1 MRSARWL
8 RSGALALAVAVASLG
23 LTLLLWRQASQDSA
37 AELAALLDHDTQE
50 IKIRIQ
56 DELGHHTLLLQGF
69 VALFGASEQVTRQ
82 DFGNFYRSLNGQDGL
97 YKFVGVNFIEQVP
110 VDNLSSHMARVRQE
124 GLPEYTIQPSGNR
137 ATYAPIV
144 YIEPQTEANLTA
156 LGYDPLT
163 LAPAQQALE
172 RARDSGQLAITSK
185 LVLKQDAGHPIPGF
199 SMYLPLYQAG
209 LPQADAA
216 QRRAALLG
224 WIGGPFRARDLLKD
238 RIPIGLERVGF
249 EVYDGTQPSPASLML
264 ASAQVAADTRLLQ
277 ALPKSRVTLVVGGQ
291 TWTLLTQ
298 ALPGYGPAA
307 VQQRPGL
314 VASVGV
320 LLSAMAAIAAF
331 FLGISLQRRTLWAQQ
346 REALAQARGR
356 EAARHEAERVLRD
369 SEFAARMAL
378 DRSNALA
385 ARLEEQQEHLEQL
398 VQQRTAELQQ
408 SVKVAQDALAELD
421 QQKAALANTVSLL
434 NATLESTAYGILV
447 VDREG
452 RIVSWNQRFVEL
464 WRVPPPLLV
473 PGHKREVLDFLANQT
488 ADPQAFSK
496 HALRLTHEPQLA
508 SSDTFELADGR
519 VFKRISLPQQNGT
532 EVMGRVWSYDDITEL
547 KRIEQSALAANQAK
561 SEFLANMSHEI
572 RTPMNGVV
580 GMVDILQQTD
590 LQPEQQRMVQTIA
603 QSSMALLGILNDI
616 LDYSKIEA
624 GKLSVES
631 IPTPISELAQD
642 IIQLLSHTARS
653 KAVDLSVQV
662 DDSVPPW
669 LYLDP
674 TRVRQVL
681 LNLLGNAIKF
691 SANKG
696 DATPRVRLE
705 VLVQR
710 VDGGTPMLGLRVS
723 DNGIG
728 MSKEVVARLFQPFTQ
743 ADASTAR
750 QFGGTGLGLS
760 ISQRLVDLMGGS
772 IRVHSKPGE
781 GSEFSVQLPL
791 LVAPAAGQYNGQPE
805 RRWRPGRTRA
815 ASPDSGTTG
824 VAPLVLLAEDNET
837 NRDVLREQLRRLGY
851 RSDTANDGVE
861 ALQMW
866 QSGHY
871 DLLLTDCHM
880 PRMDGFTLT
889 AAIRQSEKP
898 GQHATIIAVT
908 ANAMAGEAQ
917 RCLAHGMDDFLSKP
931 LRMAELQNML
941 ARWLPVPAPPDSQA
955 AALDD
960 LNPAAESVAE
970 PVTEPPTEP
979 PAEMTGTDAG
989 DSGLPVWVSGA
1000 LSASVGNNPGL
1011 QNRLLAKFLVNAHRQ
1026 RAQIETAIETGAVDQ
1041 IANVAH
1047 TLKSAARAVGAMA
1060 LGDLCQQIETSGRQG
1075 DKPLCLN
1082 LCQGLGDALA
1092 RADQL
1097 IRQSLPSG
1105 L

>member
-1 MRSARWL
+1 MPFARWL
-8 RSGALALAVAVASLG
+8 RSGALATAVAVTSLG
-23 LTLLLWRQASQDSA
+23 FTVLLWRQASQDSA
-37 AELAALLDHDTQE
+37 AELATLLSHDTQE
-50 IKIRIQ
+50 IKTRIE
-56 DELGHHTLLLQGF
+56 DDLARHTLLLKGF
-69 VALFGASEQVTRQ
+69 VALFDASEQVTRK
-82 DFGNFYRSLNGQDGL
+82 DFGDFYRSLVGQDSS
-97 YKFVGVNFIEQVP
+97 YHFVGINFIEQVP
-110 VDNLSSHMARVRQE
+110 VDSLSNHIARVRRD
-124 GLPEYTIQPSGNR
+124 GMPLYTIQPSGTR

-144 YIEPQTEANLTA
+144 YIEPQAGSNLTA

-163 LAPAQQALE
+163 LAPAQQALL
-172 RARDSGQLAITSK
+172 RARDSGSLAMTRK
-185 LVLKQDAGHPIPGF
+185 LILKQDAAQPIPGF
-199 SMYLPLYQAG
+199 SMYLPLYQSG
-209 LPQADAA
+209 LPQADVA
-216 QRRAALLG
+216 QRQAALLG
-224 WIGGPFRARDLLKD
+224 WIGGPIRAQDLLKG
-238 RIPIGLERVGF
+238 RIPNGLERVGF
-249 EVYDGTQPSPASLML
+249 ELHDGIQPGPASLML
-264 ASAQVAADTRLLQ
+264 ASAQGPADTPPLQ
-277 ALPKSRVTLVVGGQ
+277 ELPSSSLTLTVGGQ

-298 ALPGYGPAA
+298 ALPGYGPAT
-307 VQQRPGL
+307 VRQRPGL

-320 LLSAMAAIAAF
+320 LLSALAAISTLLLSL
-331 FLGISLQRRTLWAQQ
+331 FLMRRTQWAQQ

-385 ARLEEQQEHLEQL
+385 AKLEDQQEHLEQQ
-398 VQQRTAELQQ
+398 VQQRT
-408 SVKVAQDALAELD
+408 AELD

-447 VDREG
+447 VDCEG
-452 RIVSWNQRFVEL
+452 RLVSWNQRFVEL
-464 WRVPPPLLV
+464 WRVPPTLLV
-473 PGHKREVLDFLANQT
+473 AGHKREMLDFLANKT
-488 ADPQAFSK
+488 TDPQAFSN
-496 HALRLTHEPQLA
+496 HAIRLTSAPQLA
-508 SSDTFELADGR
+508 SSDTFALADGR
-519 VFKRISLPQQNGT
+519 VFKRISLPQQDGNR
-532 EVMGRVWSYDDITEL
+532 VMGRVWSYDDITEL

-590 LQPEQQRMVQTIA
+590 LQPEQQRMVRTIA
-603 QSSMALLGILNDI
+603 QSSLALLGILNDI

-631 IPTPISELAQD
+631 IPTPIGELAQD
-642 IIQLLSHTARS
+642 IIQLLSHSAQNKS
-653 KAVDLSVQV
+653 VDLSAQV
-662 DDSVPPW
+662 DDAVPPW

-691 SANKG
+691 TASEAG
-696 DATPRVRLE
+696 VAAWVRLQ
-705 VLVQR
+705 VFVQ
-710 VDGGTPMLGLRVS
+710 GGNSDSPTLGLRVS
-723 DNGIG
+723 DSGIG
-728 MSKEVVARLFQPFTQ
+728 MSEEVVARLFQPFTQ

-760 ISQRLVDLMGGS
+760 ISQRLVGLMGGS
-772 IRVHSKPGE
+772 IRVRSAPGE
-781 GSEFSVQLPL
+781 GAEFSVELPL
-791 LVAPAAGQYNGQPE
+791 RPAPAPGLYNGQTE
-805 RRWRPGRTRA
+805 RRWRPRVKA
-815 ASPDSGTTG
+815 ASADLPDTG

-871 DLLLTDCHM
+871 ALLLTDCHM

-889 AAIRQSEKP
+889 TAIRQAEAP
-898 GQHATIIAVT
+898 GQHAIIIAVT

-917 RCLAHGMDDFLSKP
+917 RCLAHGMDDFLPKP
-931 LRMAELQNML
+931 LRMAELQSML
-941 ARWLPVPAPPDSQA
+941 ARWLPLPAPPDSQA
-955 AALDD
+955 AALED
-960 LNPAAESVAE
+960 LTPPADPVAAS
-970 PVTEPPTEP
+970 PAEP
-979 PAEMTGTDAG
+979 PAELIDPDTA

-1011 QNRLLAKFLVNAHRQ
+1011 QNRLLSKFLVNAHRQ
-1026 RAQIETAIETGAVDQ
+1026 RAQIQTATETEAIDQ

-1060 LGDLCQQIETSGRQG
+1060 LGDLCQQIETSGRQA
-1075 DKPLCLN
+1075 DKQRCLA
-1082 LCQGLGDALA
+1082 LCQGLSAALA
-1092 RADQL
+1092 QADQR